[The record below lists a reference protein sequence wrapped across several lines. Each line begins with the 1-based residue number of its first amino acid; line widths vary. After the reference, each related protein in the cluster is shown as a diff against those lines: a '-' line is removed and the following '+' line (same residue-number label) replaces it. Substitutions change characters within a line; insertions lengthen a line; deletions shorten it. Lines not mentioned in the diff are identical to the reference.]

1 MSDIKNI
8 EGDTQ
13 INQMLNMRNQ
23 LAVQMAALDS
33 ELQRLLLKQKRDG
46 FQPLTQQ
53 TLQDMMAEHMGQL
66 KVKELT
72 LFADIAPATYY
83 KIMSKLESVKV
94 GSLKALLNT
103 IGLDLFIGKKASDVS
118 VQISAS
124 NESKS

>member
-53 TLQDMMAEHMGQL
+53 TLQDMVAEHMGPL

-103 IGLDLFIGKKASDVS
+103 IGLDLFIWKKASDVS

>member
-53 TLQDMMAEHMGQL
+53 TVQEMVAEHMGQL

-83 KIMSKLESVKV
+83 KIMSKLESVKI
-94 GSLKALLNT
+94 GTLKTLLNT
-103 IGLDLFIGKKASDVS
+103 IGLDLFIGKKAPDVS
-118 VQISAS
+118 VQISSS
-124 NESKS
+124 NEAKS

>member
-53 TLQDMMAEHMGQL
+53 TLQDMVAEHMGQL

-118 VQISAS
+118 VQISVS
-124 NESKS
+124 NESK

>member
-1 MSDIKNI
+1 MSDIKNV
-8 EGDTQ
+8 GSDTQ

-33 ELQRLLLKQKRDG
+33 ELQILLLKQKRDG

-53 TLQDMMAEHMGQL
+53 TLRDMVAEHMGQL

-83 KIMSKLESVKV
+83 KIMSKLESVKIV
-94 GSLKALLNT
+94 TLKALLNT
-103 IGLDLFIGKKASDVS
+103 IGLDLFIGKKTPDVS
-118 VQISAS
+118 GQINAS
-124 NESKS
+124 NEAKS